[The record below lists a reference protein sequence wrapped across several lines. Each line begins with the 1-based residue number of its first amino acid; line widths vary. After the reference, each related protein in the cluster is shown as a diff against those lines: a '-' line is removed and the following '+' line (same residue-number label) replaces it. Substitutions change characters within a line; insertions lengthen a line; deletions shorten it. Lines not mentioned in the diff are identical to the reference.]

1 MSGHLNGLQAKIKE
15 QAPQAVFVHC
25 LAHRLNL
32 VLQQSCNS
40 ISNCRIFFAHI
51 NGLPTF
57 FHHSPKGTH
66 TADVIMGRR
75 IPVSVITRWTS
86 NSKIVSLINNEWDSL
101 KQVFAEIIN
110 DPSSDQTS
118 VRQSDGYLNKFKD
131 FEFAFLVIVFND
143 IFWVTDILFDVLQKK
158 SFDIHFCIL
167 QIKNALTAINNKRNE
182 GTFIDIFDM
191 AESRTTIPSELD
203 TTRDQLVEKYRVLY
217 YEILDTISLQIKTR
231 FEDLEKLLFVAL
243 MDTSRF
249 QTYSKNFPTQAINNL
264 KEMYPNIFTEFQRLK
279 NELLLIYSDEQYHNM
294 EPHRLMESLF
304 ENSSIFKEAYKLLC
318 LIVTIPS
325 TSVSVERSFSCLKR
339 IKTYLQSTTLEDRL
353 TNTNLSKISIE
364 KELLNELIAS

>member
-1 MSGHLNGLQAKIKE
+1 
-15 QAPQAVFVHC
+15 
-25 LAHRLNL
+25 
-32 VLQQSCNS
+32 
-40 ISNCRIFFAHI
+40 
-51 NGLPTF
+51 
-57 FHHSPKGTH
+57 
-66 TADVIMGRR
+66 
-75 IPVSVITRWTS
+75 
-86 NSKIVSLINNEWDSL
+86 
-101 KQVFAEIIN
+101 
-110 DPSSDQTS
+110 
-118 VRQSDGYLNKFKD
+118 
-131 FEFAFLVIVFND
+131 
-143 IFWVTDILFDVLQKK
+143 
-158 SFDIHFCIL
+158 
-167 QIKNALTAINNKRNE
+167 
-182 GTFIDIFDM
+182 
-191 AESRTTIPSELD
+191 
-203 TTRDQLVEKYRVLY
+203 
-217 YEILDTISLQIKTR
+217 
-231 FEDLEKLLFVAL
+231 